1 MTAEFMVMYKKD
13 FKKMKV
19 VTQGDSQV
27 CYYGNVKK
35 KDEDEE
41 RPRPLLFAKQGG
53 GFKVLP
59 GPTPYAGLAR
69 RTKSLEKLKKK

>member
-1 MTAEFMVMYKKD
+1 
-13 FKKMKV
+13 MKV

-41 RPRPLLFAKQGG
+41 RPRPLLFAK
-53 GFKVLP
+53 
-59 GPTPYAGLAR
+59 
-69 RTKSLEKLKKK
+69 

>member
-1 MTAEFMVMYKKD
+1 
-13 FKKMKV
+13 MKV

-27 CYYGNVKK
+27 CYYGSVKK
-35 KDEDEE
+35 KGRGQRETSS
-41 RPRPLLFAKQGG
+41 FVFCQAGG

>member
-1 MTAEFMVMYKKD
+1 
-13 FKKMKV
+13 MKV

-41 RPRPLLFAKQGG
+41 RPRPLLFAKQGEVSRYFRDSPPMRG
-53 GFKVLP
+53 WRG
-59 GPTPYAGLAR
+59 AQSR
-69 RTKSLEKLKKK
+69 LKN

>member
-1 MTAEFMVMYKKD
+1 
-13 FKKMKV
+13 MKV
-19 VTQGDSQV
+19 VTQSDSQV

-53 GFKVLP
+53 RFQGTSGTHPLCGAGEAHKV
-59 GPTPYAGLAR
+59 T
-69 RTKSLEKLKKK
+69 